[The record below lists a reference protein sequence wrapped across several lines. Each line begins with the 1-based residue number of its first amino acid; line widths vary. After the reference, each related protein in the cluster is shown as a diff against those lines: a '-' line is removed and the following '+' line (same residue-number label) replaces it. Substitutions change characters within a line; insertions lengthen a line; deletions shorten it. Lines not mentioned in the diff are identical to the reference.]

1 MFISSI
7 VIFCVSLCLISVK
20 SIMYL
25 LFIYLI
31 GALSISFMCS
41 ILEAVLLS
49 TPLSYATMLEEQGKK
64 SAKTLSDYKKNVDR
78 PFAQYHSAHHRCSWC
93 WLRGCKGFWRSILW
107 RGVGRTDTAHFGGIR
122 DYP

>member
-1 MFISSI
+1 MDDFI
-7 VIFCVSLCLISVK
+7 K

-25 LFIYLI
+25 LLIIYLL

-78 PFAQYHSAHHRCSWC
+78 PVAAILSLNTIAHTI
-93 WLRGCKGFWRSILW
+93 GAA
-107 RGVGRTDTAHFGGIR
+107 GVGSEAVKVFGETYFGVVSAIMTLLILVVSEII
-122 DYP
+122 P